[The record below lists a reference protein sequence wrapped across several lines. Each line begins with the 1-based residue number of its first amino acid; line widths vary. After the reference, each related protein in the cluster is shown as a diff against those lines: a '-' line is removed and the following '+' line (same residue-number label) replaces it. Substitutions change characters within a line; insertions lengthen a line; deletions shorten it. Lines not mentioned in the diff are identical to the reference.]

1 MTIAGEDLKFVE
13 QTIDDLKDRKTHKVL
28 FHVDQE
34 TQALELTLD
43 SSAFISNRSDTKET
57 DEHYTGLFVDLVY
70 RAIRHNY
77 QKTISDQLLSFIEF
91 LKNRTHPARKYH
103 YPLLEIYVRD
113 PKIGGPLASPPE
125 SHRTLMPYGYI
136 TEPGMYETSVTC
148 PTLFEGYLRRQ
159 IRHLIENHVPVL
171 RVRTGLRILPIH
183 FAIEAHALGEIEK
196 IQGLQDLIDTI
207 DVGVSNEIRLHFEVP
222 KLGTIDDVADGRKT
236 ETVTVPSL
244 EFINQNFFMPGRPY
258 EDVCKAAMAT
268 GGAGEDSQ
276 LIRAIL
282 QRQVR
287 LKIELLK
294 RDYEIKPLSLFN
306 GDRVDYSLGRIR
318 HYTKTFPS
326 DFQNFVIFTNYQMYV
341 EEFAKYCVAQVL
353 VRFAH
358 LDETIDLARIVES
371 LGGRVNVSA
380 EKLDRLGQDDVKI
393 VVPAYPKVRDGGN
406 GSHPRPFSAKHIVA
420 QRLFRIDDGA
430 HGKCRL
436 RDGKIHISSSDMD
449 GCIRTSLLKV
459 FGGKESVEHASTD
472 DGKKEERLLS
482 GLATELFEYFLQ
494 DRKETGIMGAK
505 TPQMPAYHLTRNDQS
520 GITMVNIG
528 VGPSNAK
535 TITDHISVLRP
546 YVFLMLGHCAGL
558 RATQQLG
565 HYVLANGYLRADGVL
580 DDHSRVDLPIPPIN
594 EIHAEL
600 VAAFD
605 IITGSSYSTTDA
617 SERTMSPLIRTGTVA
632 TTSDRNW
639 ELRYPDPTFPL
650 ERAKAIGADM
660 ESATIAANGFRYSVP
675 YATFLC
681 ISDRPLHGDLKLEG
695 MADTFYRDAVAKH
708 FRIAIGAMEAL
719 SNKYHRDGLPTRK
732 LRDRLQPPFQ

>member
-1 MTIAGEDLKFVE
+1 MIVEDLEFVGRTVAE
-13 QTIDDLKDRKTHKVL
+13 LKGSKAHRVL
-28 FHVDQE
+28 FHVDRE

-43 SSAFISNRSDTKET
+43 SSAFISNRSATKEI
-57 DEHYTGLFVDLVY
+57 DDHYTGLFVDVVY
-70 RAIRHNY
+70 RAIRYNY
-77 QKTISDQLLSFIEF
+77 QKTTSDQLLSFVDF
-91 LKNRTHPARKYH
+91 LKNQTPPTRKYH

-113 PKIGGPLASPPE
+113 PRIGGPLAAPPE
-125 SHRTLMPYGYI
+125 SHRALMPYGYI

-148 PTLFEGYLRRQ
+148 PTLFESYLRQQ
-159 IRHLIENHVPVL
+159 IKHLIENHVPVL
-171 RVRTGLRILPIH
+171 RVRTGPRILPIH

-196 IQGLQDLIDTI
+196 IHGLQDLIDKI

-222 KLGTIDDVADGRKT
+222 KLGTIDDVADTRKT
-236 ETVTVPSL
+236 ETVAVPSL
-244 EFINQNFFMPGRPY
+244 EFINQNFFVQGRPY
-258 EDVCKAAMAT
+258 EEICEAAVAT
-268 GGAGEDSQ
+268 GGTNEDGQ
-276 LIRAIL
+276 LTTAIL

-287 LKIELLK
+287 LKVELLK
-294 RDYEIKPLSLFN
+294 REYEIRPLSLFN
-306 GDRVDYSLGRIR
+306 GDRIDYSLGRIR
-318 HYTKTFPS
+318 HYTKTSPA
-326 DFQNFVIFTNYQMYV
+326 DFQNFVIFTNYPMYV

-353 VRFAH
+353 IRSAH
-358 LDETIDLARIVES
+358 LDKTLDLIRIVES
-371 LGGRVNVSA
+371 LAGLANVST
-380 EKLDRLGQDDVKI
+380 EKLDRLRRDDLKI
-393 VVPAYPKVRDGGN
+393 VVPAYPKVREGGN
-406 GSHPRPFSAKHIVA
+406 GGHPRPFSAEQIVS
-420 QRLFRIDDGA
+420 QQLLCIDDDA

-436 RDGKIHISSSDMD
+436 KDGKIHISRSDMD
-449 GCIRTSLLKV
+449 ACIKASLLKV
-459 FGGKESVEHASTD
+459 FGGKQSMEHGSTD
-472 DGKKEERLLS
+472 EGKKEEKLLS
-482 GLATELFEYFLQ
+482 SLAAELFEYFLQ
-494 DRKETGIMGAK
+494 DRKETGILGAK
-505 TPQMPAYHLTRNDQS
+505 TPQMPAYHLTRSDQS

-600 VAAFD
+600 VSAFD
-605 IITGSSYSTTDA
+605 MITGSSYSTTDA

-695 MADTFYRDAVAKH
+695 MADTFYREAVAKH
-708 FRIAIGAMEAL
+708 FRIAIGAMEEL
-719 SNKYHRDGLPTRK
+719 SSKYHRDGLPTRK